1 MKITFSE
8 QAIKEAERRRA
19 EGNRQAQQTSAT
31 AMGQTAFA
39 DMFGRHEDGIVDAG
53 EKGKSLLELQQEAG
67 DVDVGVQRDYM
78 TVMSHTMSEEDYA
91 KLQEEGFDLGSME
104 PEEVVTIVDKIKA
117 ELVRAGKNIVGYT
130 DDMDV
135 KELTAA
141 LGSEVLARSVVD

>member
-78 TVMSHTMSEEDYA
+78 TVM
-91 KLQEEGFDLGSME
+91 
-104 PEEVVTIVDKIKA
+104 
-117 ELVRAGKNIVGYT
+117 
-130 DDMDV
+130 
-135 KELTAA
+135 
-141 LGSEVLARSVVD
+141 